1 MLIVP
6 VFNKTD
12 TKIPY
17 TCIVLILIN
26 IFVYFLIQSGDS
38 QIQQKAYSYYETSRL
53 IDIELS
59 AYRNY
64 LNEKGS
70 DIPKEALS
78 DDRAYRQLITRMF
91 SDKEFHTLLTDNR
104 VIQSSQPEF
113 KEWREKR
120 DNFENIEHQ
129 TVIYRYGYSPQ
140 RKNYIGLFT
149 NTFLHGGIMHL
160 LGNMV
165 FLWFV
170 GAILEKAIGA
180 GLFIPLYCVTGICAS
195 GLFGI
200 AYPQSPGPL
209 VGASGA
215 IAGMMGAYGVIFNLR
230 KIRVFWSLGFYFN
243 YAHIPAISLFPV
255 WMVNEIFQLY
265 TAKNSNVAYMAH
277 IGGLLSGLFIGVGYR
292 FARKSRIDSLFHQEE
307 KANELEM
314 LLGSGLEKVLKLDL
328 QKAREDFRRVLEI
341 EPQNHSAIRQLFA
354 IDKTTPESEQFHKSA
369 HRLLHSIPNDHPDD
383 YLKVFEEYRTITKK
397 PQVPINI
404 LERLT
409 YCYLTARD
417 FKKASPCLATMIKR
431 VPENVKIPGFL
442 MALARGYRQAN
453 KQEQAGECYRLLAAK
468 YSTTLEGMEA
478 VEYLKSS

>member
-1 MLIVP
+1 
-6 VFNKTD
+6 
-12 TKIPY
+12 
-17 TCIVLILIN
+17 
-26 IFVYFLIQSGDS
+26 
-38 QIQQKAYSYYETSRL
+38 
-53 IDIELS
+53 
-59 AYRNY
+59 
-64 LNEKGS
+64 
-70 DIPKEALS
+70 
-78 DDRAYRQLITRMF
+78 
-91 SDKEFHTLLTDNR
+91 
-104 VIQSSQPEF
+104 
-113 KEWREKR
+113 
-120 DNFENIEHQ
+120 
-129 TVIYRYGYSPQ
+129 
-140 RKNYIGLFT
+140 
-149 NTFLHGGIMHL
+149 
-160 LGNMV
+160 
-165 FLWFV
+165 
-170 GAILEKAIGA
+170 
-180 GLFIPLYCVTGICAS
+180 
-195 GLFGI
+195 
-200 AYPQSPGPL
+200 
-209 VGASGA
+209 
-215 IAGMMGAYGVIFNLR
+215 
-230 KIRVFWSLGFYFN
+230 
-243 YAHIPAISLFPV
+243 
-255 WMVNEIFQLY
+255 
-265 TAKNSNVAYMAH
+265 MAH
-277 IGGLLSGLFIGVGYR
+277 IGGLLSGLFIGIGYR